1 MGSPF
6 FFDIGIFMTPTSTLE
21 AINIMLSS
29 IGETPVNS
37 LESGLVDAEM
47 AEMILNA
54 TSREIQSRGW
64 KFNTEKKYRIT
75 PATTSG
81 EIILPSN
88 ALKAD
93 LSVETGEFDLV
104 QRGNRMYDLLS
115 HSYAIGKTVELDI
128 VVFLDFEL
136 LPEAA
141 RHYITVKASR
151 TFQDRTVGSDT
162 LHGFQEKDETW
173 ALVEMKDAEADTGDY
188 TIFDNYA
195 VSRVLNRNISTSI
208 RRG

>member
-1 MGSPF
+1 
-6 FFDIGIFMTPTSTLE
+6 MTPTSTLE

-54 TSREIQSRGW
+54 TSREVQSRGW
-64 KFNTEKKYRIT
+64 KFNTERKYRIT
-75 PATTSG
+75 PATNTG

-93 LSVETGEFDLV
+93 LSVENGEFDLV

-115 HSYAIGKTVELDI
+115 HSYKIGKTVELDI

-188 TIFDNYA
+188 TIFDNYS
-195 VSRVLNRNISTSI
+195 VSRVLDRHINSSI

>member
-1 MGSPF
+1 
-6 FFDIGIFMTPTSTLE
+6 MTPTSTLE
-21 AINIMLSS
+21 AINIMLSG

-54 TSREIQSRGW
+54 TSREVQSRGW
-64 KFNTEKKYRIT
+64 KFNTERKYRIT

-93 LSVETGEFDLV
+93 LSKETGEFDLV
-104 QRGNRMYDLLS
+104 QRGNKMYDLLS
-115 HSYAIGKTVELDI
+115 HSYTIGKTVELDI

-141 RHYITVKASR
+141 RNYITIKASR
-151 TFQDRTVGSDT
+151 IFQDRTVGSDT
-162 LHGFQEKDETW
+162 IHGFQEKDEMY
-173 ALVEMKDAEADTGDY
+173 ALVELKDAEGDTGDY
-188 TIFDNYA
+188 TIFDNYS
-195 VSRVLNRNISTSI
+195 VSRVLDRNINTTF